1 MHMLVCGR
9 AGNLTLLW
17 TFPVGAM
24 VRVAKEVWKT
34 FEFNLNR
41 ARALAQSQHYLE
53 IAVSKGDEA
62 VQAYVQ
68 DLLNKTLAFVGFD
81 YGAILRKV
89 MQAVEKPLIVEME
102 AYMKEHAEAI
112 KARSEELS
120 QMDEKSFTQE
130 FRELVE
136 PFVNLGLLSEQ
147 TLRESAVVF
156 AVAALEAFLKDVVS
170 SEIRRRPSTIRLF
183 PEVEKAI
190 DLRVIR
196 EYGGKVRIAQAGELA
211 RSLDAFHTNT
221 IKSYFKRLYGIP
233 NVFRTR
239 DLEWDITQLLQ
250 RRHLIVHR
258 GGIVDHEFK
267 RNTGSRQRLGERIK
281 LPHQTV
287 LRYIEQVRKFGTLI
301 SEM

>member
-1 MHMLVCGR
+1 
-9 AGNLTLLW
+9 
-17 TFPVGAM
+17 M
-24 VRVAKEVWKT
+24 VKVAKEVWKT

-68 DLLNKTLAFVGFD
+68 DLLTKTFAFVGFD

-89 MQAVEKPLIVEME
+89 MKAVEKPLTVEME
-102 AYMKEHAEAI
+102 AYMKEHAKEI

-120 QMDEKSFTQE
+120 RMDEKSLTKE

-147 TLRESAVVF
+147 TLRESAVVL

-183 PEVEKAI
+183 PDVEKSI
-190 DLRVIR
+190 NLRVIR
-196 EYGGKVRIAQAGELA
+196 RYGGKVRIAQAEEVA
-211 RSLDAFHTNT
+211 RSLDGFHTNT
-221 IKSYFKRLYGIP
+221 IKSYFKKLYGIP
-233 NVFRTR
+233 NVFRT
-239 DLEWDITQLLQ
+239 LELENGINQLLQ

-267 RNTGSRQRLGERIK
+267 KNTRSRQALGERLE

-287 LRYIEQVRKFGTLI
+287 LRSIEQVRKLGTLI
-301 SEM
+301 SET

>member
-1 MHMLVCGR
+1 MMYRPEGLCVSNAVR
-9 AGNLTLLW
+9 R
-17 TFPVGAM
+17 AM
-24 VRVAKEVWKT
+24 VRVAKEVWQT
-34 FEFNLNR
+34 FEFNLSR
-41 ARALAQSQHYLE
+41 AKALVQSQHYLE
-53 IAVSKGDEA
+53 VAVTKGEDA

-68 DLLNKTLAFVGFD
+68 DFMTKVFVLIGLD
-81 YGAILRKV
+81 YKGMMANV
-89 MQAVEKPLIVEME
+89 MKAVEGPLIAQME
-102 AYMKEHAEAI
+102 AYMKEHEQDL
-112 KARSEELS
+112 KTRSDELS
-120 QMDEKSFTQE
+120 KMDEKTFTKE
-130 FRELVE
+130 FSDLVE

-147 TLRESAVVF
+147 TLREAAVVF